1 MIIYLT
7 HCSKD
12 KSLQAKESGGRLPP
26 DKLYTDPGLLAFI
39 QRCRQTE
46 SHWAIL
52 SDKFG
57 VFFPWESHEYYEKP
71 PASVTQD
78 EENAIMNDLHTRLS
92 EYGEIRFFI
101 RRETFHPFYE
111 RVLMKGELAGRV
123 IFFEDLEQI
132 NKKEPD

>member
-12 KSLQAKESGGRLPP
+12 KSAQAKESGGRLTP
-26 DKLYTDPGLLAFI
+26 DKLYTDSGLQAFI
-39 QRCRQTE
+39 HRCRQTG
-46 SHWAIL
+46 SRWAIL
-52 SDKFG
+52 SDKYG

-71 PASVTQD
+71 PASVTPD